1 MELTSVQ
8 EWSPS
13 FKNGVFYCWV
23 GLHVH
28 MYTLLHAD
36 IYAMAHRNRQELPQG
51 TSMMEVPKEAD
62 LSVTQSQNKS

>member
-1 MELTSVQ
+1 M
-8 EWSPS
+8 
-13 FKNGVFYCWV
+13 
-23 GLHVH
+23 H

-36 IYAMAHRNRQELPQG
+36 IYAMAHRNGQELPQG